1 MKLFRVQ
8 VTGAVIVFVA
18 IMIILAARYFL
29 TIL

>member
-1 MKLFRVQ
+1 MKLSRVQ
-8 VTGAVIVFVA
+8 VTGAVILFVA